1 MDTMIKSK
9 LKTFFSLAQELESLA
24 EENENF
30 LSLVEE
36 AQSELDTEEDYLLYD
51 VVSFVNDLDSAIK
64 EGYES
69 IIDYWDEY

>member
-1 MDTMIKSK
+1 MIKSK

>member
-1 MDTMIKSK
+1 MIKSK

-36 AQSELDTEEDYLLYD
+36 AQSELDAEEDYLLYD